1 MARTALRIALLA
13 AAFAVAT
20 LLFGW
25 WGVPIVAIAWGAIA
39 WRTRGSGLIAALA
52 AVIAWT
58 VFLAWSASRGPVG
71 ELASTLGAI
80 MGAPGVAIVG
90 LTLLFAA
97 ALAWAG
103 GRMAAGIA
111 AIVTARGS

>member
-1 MARTALRIALLA
+1 MARIALRIALLS

-25 WGVPIVAIAWGAIA
+25 WGVPVVAIAWGTIA
-39 WRTRGSGLIAALA
+39 WRTRGTGLVAALA
-52 AVIAWT
+52 AIIAWAG
-58 VFLAWSASRGPVG
+58 LLGWSALRGPVG
-71 ELASTLGAI
+71 ELASTLGSV

-90 LTLLFAA
+90 LTLVFPA

-103 GRMAAGIA
+103 ARLSAGIT

>member
-1 MARTALRIALLA
+1 MARTVLRIALLA
-13 AAFAVAT
+13 GAFAVAT

-25 WGVPIVAIAWGAIA
+25 WGVPVVAVAWGAIA
-39 WRTRGSGLIAALA
+39 WRTRGAGLIAALA
-52 AVIAWT
+52 AIIAWAAL
-58 VFLAWSASRGPVG
+58 LAWSASRGPVA
-71 ELASTLGAI
+71 ELASTLGAV

-90 LTLLFAA
+90 LTLVFPA

-103 GRMAAGIA
+103 ARMAAGIT